1 MGAEA
6 AASSGRASV
15 TDPAKH
21 GQIRTYG
28 RRRGRPLRPRRA
40 GLMRD
45 LLPLIA
51 VPESAMAGAPGT
63 LDPRGLFDPRPQEVW
78 LELGFGG
85 GEHLAA
91 QAASHP
97 GAGFIGCEPF
107 ENGVAALLRHVAD
120 RKLANLRVHA
130 GDGRPLIDAL
140 EDASIARLFILFPDP
155 WPKKRHHQRRI
166 VSTAMLGKFAR
177 ILKHGGRLRL
187 ATDDMDYAA
196 EMDALTASHP
206 AFARLSGGM
215 QAKGWR
221 PEDAPMSR
229 YEQKARRKGD
239 LPVFIELERKAR

>member
-1 MGAEA
+1 M
-6 AASSGRASV
+6 

-28 RRRGRPLRPRRA
+28 RRRGRPLRPQRA

-45 LLPLIA
+45 LLPRIA
-51 VPESAMAGAPGT
+51 VPDSAIAGATGT
-63 LDPRGLFDPRPQEVW
+63 LDPRGLFDDRPHAVW

-91 QAASHP
+91 QAAANP
-97 GAGFIGCEPF
+97 GVGFIGCEPF

-120 RKLANLRVHA
+120 KKLANLRVHPDDA
-130 GDGRPLIDAL
+130 RPLIDAL
-140 EDASIARLFILFPDP
+140 AAGSIARLFVLFPDP
-155 WPKKRHHQRRI
+155 WPKKRHHARRI
-166 VSTAMLGKFAR
+166 VSQTMLDRFAR
-177 ILKHGGRLRL
+177 ILGDGGRLRL

-196 EMDALTASHP
+196 EMDALTAAHP
-206 AFARLSGGM
+206 AFARLGGGM
-215 QAKGWR
+215 KAKGWR

-239 LPVFIELERKAR
+239 VPVFIELERKAR

>member
-1 MGAEA
+1 M
-6 AASSGRASV
+6 

-28 RRRGRPLRPRRA
+28 RRRGRPLRPQRA

-45 LLPLIA
+45 LLPRIA
-51 VPESAMAGAPGT
+51 VPPTAIASAPGT
-63 LDPRGLFDPRPQEVW
+63 LDPLGLFDKRPDEVW

-97 GAGFIGCEPF
+97 GIGFIGCEPF

-120 RKLANLRVHA
+120 RKLANLRVHPDDA
-130 GDGRPLIDAL
+130 RPLIDAL
-140 EDASIARLFILFPDP
+140 ADASIARLFVLFPDP
-155 WPKKRHHQRRI
+155 WPKKRHHARRI
-166 VSTAMLGKFAR
+166 VSKDMLDRFAR
-177 ILKHGGRLRL
+177 ILAGKGRLRL

-206 AFARLSGGM
+206 AFARVGGGM
-215 QAKGWR
+215 QARGWR
-221 PEDAPMSR
+221 PEDAPISR
-229 YEQKARRKGD
+229 YEQKALRKGD
-239 LPVFIELERKAR
+239 VPVFIELERKAR

>member
-1 MGAEA
+1 
-6 AASSGRASV
+6 V

-28 RRRGRPLRPRRA
+28 RRRGRPLRPQRA

-51 VPESAMAGAPGT
+51 VPDSAIAGATGT
-63 LDPRGLFDPRPQEVW
+63 LDPLGLFDDRPDEVW

-91 QAASHP
+91 QAAANP
-97 GAGFIGCEPF
+97 GIGFIGCEPF

-120 RKLANLRVHA
+120 KKLANLRVHPDDA
-130 GDGRPLIDAL
+130 RPLIDAL
-140 EDASIARLFILFPDP
+140 AAGSIAGLFVLFPDP
-155 WPKKRHHQRRI
+155 WPKKRHHARRI
-166 VSTAMLGKFAR
+166 VSRDMLDKFAR
-177 ILKHGGRLRL
+177 ILRSGGRLRL

-196 EMDALTASHP
+196 EMDALTHAHP
-206 AFARLSGGM
+206 AFRRIGGGM
-215 QAKGWR
+215 QAMGWR

-239 LPVFIELERKAR
+239 VPVFIELERKAR